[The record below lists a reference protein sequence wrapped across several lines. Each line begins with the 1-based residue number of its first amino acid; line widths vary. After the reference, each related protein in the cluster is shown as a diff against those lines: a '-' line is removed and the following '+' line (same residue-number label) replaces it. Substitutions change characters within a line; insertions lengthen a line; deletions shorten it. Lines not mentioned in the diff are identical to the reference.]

1 MTKVAVMIAPGCE
14 EIEALTPVDVFRR
27 LGIETTMV
35 GLDDRQ
41 VMGAHQIALTCDTS
55 LAEVGEGFLGFDCVV
70 FPGGSGGAKAL
81 RDDDRLMQLMQR
93 RQQAGEWNAAM
104 CAAPIAFARYGLLDG
119 HDYTCFP
126 GIEQTTTQVAPSGRF
141 HEDITVVDE
150 KGKLITSRGPATAL
164 AFAYCIADALGVDAA
179 EVRRQ
184 MLYPY
189 LLENNH

>member
-55 LAEVGEGFLGFDCVV
+55 LAEVGEGLLGFDCVV

-81 RDDDRLMQLMQR
+81 RDDDRLM
-93 RQQAGEWNAAM
+93 N
-104 CAAPIAFARYGLLDG
+104 
-119 HDYTCFP
+119 
-126 GIEQTTTQVAPSGRF
+126 
-141 HEDITVVDE
+141 
-150 KGKLITSRGPATAL
+150 
-164 AFAYCIADALGVDAA
+164 
-179 EVRRQ
+179 
-184 MLYPY
+184 
-189 LLENNH
+189 